1 MNKEKQTFYNPS
13 TSEDSVVE
21 EDQPAEELTAG
32 EKKQGEKAGLLN
44 DFYPPSEED
53 EISDEDDQPEK
64 ELTAGVQS
72 AGDVPSAGEPS
83 GESADDELLEY

>member
-13 TSEDSVVE
+13 SSEDSVDE
-21 EDQPAEELTAG
+21 EDQPEELTAG

-44 DFYPPSEED
+44 VFYPPSEED

-72 AGDVPSAGEPS
+72 AGDEPSAGEPS

>member
-1 MNKEKQTFYNPS
+1 MCIY
-13 TSEDSVVE
+13 
-21 EDQPAEELTAG
+21 
-32 EKKQGEKAGLLN
+32 
-44 DFYPPSEED
+44 PSEED

-72 AGDVPSAGEPS
+72 AGDEPSAGEPS